1 VPGLKGAATNTEEK
15 MKISKLIRGMSLF
28 VAWAMIFDSSAF
40 AQDITMGNRLAEL
53 EKQMSKM
60 QKTIEDQNQQIA
72 QLKSGGP
79 KIQVADSGKDNVA
92 GGAPMTEY
100 EFNNMLDSSL
110 GGSQK
115 WLKNLK
121 FAGDLRLRYEAFHN
135 SGGSSPGGG
144 SSDWDRNRF
153 RFRLRYGF
161 EKTFSPE
168 WKAGFSMASGDK
180 VTNNG
185 HNGDPTST
193 NQTMGSDFN
202 FKNIWIEKAYG
213 TYTPNWA
220 KIGPVK
226 DLEITGGKF
235 TNPFERGSSDMV
247 FDRDLK
253 PEGAYEKVALNL
265 YDSENLKVKSYF
277 TGGQFILSEVS
288 GNNTGGSG
296 AANTT
301 SSDAEMYGFQWGLN
315 PTFYVPGLERPVDLL
330 SAISY
335 FDYSD
340 YSRNRNF
347 IIDSTAGAT
356 NLANGN
362 SVCDANSLC
371 TGFKVL
377 ELYHEVAITPYG
389 LPIRPF
395 VDYAHNFGAGQNLPY
410 INGNSRRDLDAY
422 GLGVKLGKSVKKGDW
437 EAMYQYKWIGADSVP
452 GAFNDSDFGYRGY
465 AGNQGSVIKLG
476 YMLTDY
482 LTVNAAAYIVRNLNI
497 GENLGSG
504 SIKSEQQSRFQMD
517 LVWKF

>member
-1 VPGLKGAATNTEEK
+1 
-15 MKISKLIRGMSLF
+15 MKILIPLRGVCF
-28 VAWAMIFDSSAF
+28 FIAVAMMFHTCVF
-40 AQDITMGNRLAEL
+40 AQDVAMADRLVAL
-53 EKQMSKM
+53 EKEMAKM
-60 QKTIEDQNQQIA
+60 QKTIQDQNQQIA
-72 QLKSGGP
+72 QLKSTGP
-79 KIQVADSGKDNVA
+79 QIQVAGAKDNVTTA
-92 GGAPMTEY
+92 APMNEY

-121 FAGDLRLRYEAFHN
+121 FAGDLRLRYEAFHA
-135 SGGSSPGGG
+135 SGGASPGGG

-185 HNGDPTST
+185 HNADPTST

-220 KIGPVK
+220 KVGPVK
-226 DLEITGGKF
+226 ELEVTGGKF

-253 PEGAYEKVALNL
+253 PEGVYEKVNVNL
-265 YDSENLKVKSYF
+265 YNSENIKINSYF
-277 TGGQFILSEVS
+277 TGGQFILQENAAPISS
-288 GNNTGGSG
+288 GVTY
-296 AANTT
+296 
-301 SSDAEMYGFQWGLN
+301 SDSEMYGFQWGLN
-315 PTFYVPGLERPVDLL
+315 PIVYTPWLERPVDLL

-340 YSRNRNF
+340 YSQNRNWR
-347 IIDSTAGAT
+347 IDSSAAAT
-356 NLANGN
+356 SLANGN
-362 SVCDANSLC
+362 SVCSPNELC

-377 ELYHEVAITPYG
+377 ELYHEAAITPYG

-395 VDYAHNFGAGQNLPY
+395 VDYAHNMDAGR
-410 INGNSRRDLDAY
+410 SMRDRDAW
-422 GLGVKLGKSVKKGDW
+422 GLGVKVGKSLKKGDW

-497 GENLGSG
+497 GQALDATST
-504 SIKSEQQSRFQMD
+504 SRLKSEQQSRFQMD